1 MIFDDLIH
9 FVSVIGKLTQPATT
23 VQQISDDP
31 GRAMLSVVN
40 SVVKC
45 LLQTHRGDGH
55 KSWDEDCLLSS

>member
-31 GRAMLSVVN
+31 GRAMLSAVGN
-40 SVVKC
+40 VVKC
-45 LLQTHRGDGH
+45 LLQTR
-55 KSWDEDCLLSS
+55 